1 MFLSKLFIPITKD
14 LPAEAKIK
22 SHQLMLR
29 TGMIKQSSAGIYSW
43 LPLGFKVMK
52 KIEQIVREEQNFIGA
67 QEMLMPTIQSSEIW
81 KESGRY
87 EDYGEEML
95 RIKDRQGREMLYG
108 PTNEELVTDVFR
120 SSVKSYKSLPQL
132 LYHIQ
137 WKFRDE
143 IRPRFGVM
151 RCKEFYM
158 KDAYSFDLSDE
169 DAKKSYNKMFYS
181 YLKTFNRLGLKAIPM
196 AADTGPI
203 GGDLSH
209 EFVILAETGESQI
222 FADKNIF
229 EINLNQYE
237 FNDSSLKKMREDF
250 SQIYAVTDEKFK
262 KEDFNEKVKRENQVI
277 TKGIEVGHIFY
288 FSDKYSKPMNCLI
301 DDKNGKKTS
310 VKMGSYGIGVSRLV
324 GATIEANYNNDVMKW
339 PKSISPYDVVIIPS
353 INKNNKENLEKAEKI
368 YVELKKQNIDVLL
381 DDVDENMSNKF
392 KKHDLIG
399 VPYQIIIG
407 SKSEGDNLEFKELN
421 FKSEITSLEKIKSKL
436 KLNLFTKAERLIS
449 LRNLRPKKKEGFLKI
464 ISIFSFLGITLG
476 VAILIIVMSV
486 MNGFKT
492 ELTNKILGLNPHIVI
507 QPNDFK
513 IESDFILKLKNDLK
527 DISYSKSYSGE
538 GIIISNNNA
547 KGVILKGVN
556 KNEKNTIE
564 FFNNFI
570 SNGHIKNFNSN
581 SIIIGSELSFNLNLS
596 EGDTLSLMS
605 SAFVSTPFG
614 SLPKQQNF
622 KVAGVF
628 RTGFLEFD
636 QNIILMNIDDAL
648 SIFDKGYEDQN
659 IEIYLDDPLDAD
671 LYKRKF
677 KK

>member
-1 MFLSKLFIPITKD
+1 MYLSKLFIPITKD

-22 SHQLMLR
+22 SHQLMLQI
-29 TGMIKQSSAGIYSW
+29 GMIKQSSAGIYSW

-52 KIEQIVREEQNFIGA
+52 KIEQIVREEQNSIGA

-87 EDYGEEML
+87 DDYGEEML

-108 PTNEELVTDVFR
+108 PTNEELITDIFR
-120 SSVKSYKSLPQL
+120 SSIKSYKTLPQL

-222 FADKNIF
+222 YADKDIF
-229 EINLNQYE
+229 EINLDKYK
-237 FNDSSLKKMREDF
+237 FNDQSLQKMRDDF
-250 SQIYAVTDEKFK
+250 SKIYAVTDEKFDKDRFNKEVK
-262 KEDFNEKVKRENQVI
+262 KENQVI

-301 DDKNGKKTS
+301 DAKGGKKIS

-324 GATIEANYNNDVMKW
+324 AATIEANYKNNVMKW
-339 PKSISPYDVVIIPS
+339 PKSISPFEVVIIPNF
-353 INKNNKENLEKAEKI
+353 NKSNQENLKKAEKI
-368 YVELKKQNIDVLL
+368 YNDLKKQNVDVLL
-381 DDVDENMSNKF
+381 DDVDESMSNKF

-407 SKSEGDNLEFKELN
+407 SKSEGDNFEFKELN
-421 FKSEITSLEKIKSKL
+421 LKSEILSFKDIKSK
-436 KLNLFTKAERLIS
+436 
-449 LRNLRPKKKEGFLKI
+449 I
-464 ISIFSFLGITLG
+464 I
-476 VAILIIVMSV
+476 
-486 MNGFKT
+486 N
-492 ELTNKILGLNPHIVI
+492 
-507 QPNDFK
+507 
-513 IESDFILKLKNDLK
+513 
-527 DISYSKSYSGE
+527 
-538 GIIISNNNA
+538 
-547 KGVILKGVN
+547 
-556 KNEKNTIE
+556 
-564 FFNNFI
+564 
-570 SNGHIKNFNSN
+570 
-581 SIIIGSELSFNLNLS
+581 
-596 EGDTLSLMS
+596 
-605 SAFVSTPFG
+605 
-614 SLPKQQNF
+614 
-622 KVAGVF
+622 
-628 RTGFLEFD
+628 R
-636 QNIILMNIDDAL
+636 
-648 SIFDKGYEDQN
+648 
-659 IEIYLDDPLDAD
+659 
-671 LYKRKF
+671 
-677 KK
+677 

>member
-1 MFLSKLFIPITKD
+1 MYLSKLFIPLTKD

-87 EDYGEEML
+87 DDYGEEML

-108 PTNEELVTDVFR
+108 PTNEELITDIFR
-120 SSVKSYKSLPQL
+120 TSIKSYKSLPQL

-169 DAKKSYNKMFYS
+169 EAKKSYNKMFYS
-181 YLKTFNRLGLKAIPM
+181 YLKTFNRLDLKAIPM

-209 EFVILAETGESQI
+209 EFIILAETGESDIYADNQI
-222 FADKNIF
+222 FQIDP
-229 EINLNQYE
+229 NLYK
-237 FNDSSLKKMREDF
+237 FNDLSLQKMREDF
-250 SQIYAVTDEKFK
+250 TKIYAVTDEKFK
-262 KEDFNEKVKRENQVI
+262 ENEFDKFVKKENQII

-301 DDKNGKKTS
+301 DDKSGKKVS

-324 GATIEANYNNDVMKW
+324 GAIIEAKYNKEIMKW
-339 PKSISPYDVVIIPS
+339 PKAISPFDVVIIPS
-353 INKNNKENLEKAEKI
+353 VSKNDKDNLEKGKKI
-368 YVELKKQNIDVLL
+368 YNELKKQNIDVLL

-407 SKSEGDNLEFKELN
+407 SKSGSDRFEFKELN
-421 FKSEITSLEKIKSKL
+421 SESEILSLKDIKSKL
-436 KLNLFTKAERLIS
+436 KN
-449 LRNLRPKKKEGFLKI
+449 
-464 ISIFSFLGITLG
+464 
-476 VAILIIVMSV
+476 
-486 MNGFKT
+486 
-492 ELTNKILGLNPHIVI
+492 
-507 QPNDFK
+507 
-513 IESDFILKLKNDLK
+513 
-527 DISYSKSYSGE
+527 
-538 GIIISNNNA
+538 
-547 KGVILKGVN
+547 
-556 KNEKNTIE
+556 
-564 FFNNFI
+564 
-570 SNGHIKNFNSN
+570 
-581 SIIIGSELSFNLNLS
+581 
-596 EGDTLSLMS
+596 
-605 SAFVSTPFG
+605 
-614 SLPKQQNF
+614 
-622 KVAGVF
+622 
-628 RTGFLEFD
+628 
-636 QNIILMNIDDAL
+636 
-648 SIFDKGYEDQN
+648 
-659 IEIYLDDPLDAD
+659 
-671 LYKRKF
+671 
-677 KK
+677 